1 MIEFDGPLSC
11 VNVTYTPEKDKYA
24 GDSSRH
30 TITIRTDECG
40 ADFEVNGVSVGAVEL
55 TFVGNWE
62 FDDFLEC
69 IERIAERR
77 LGPKQNRPQLEEC
90 PDDDEGAEP

>member
-40 ADFEVNGVSVGAVEL
+40 ADFEVNGVSVG
-55 TFVGNWE
+55 
-62 FDDFLEC
+62 
-69 IERIAERR
+69 R
-77 LGPKQNRPQLEEC
+77 
-90 PDDDEGAEP
+90 